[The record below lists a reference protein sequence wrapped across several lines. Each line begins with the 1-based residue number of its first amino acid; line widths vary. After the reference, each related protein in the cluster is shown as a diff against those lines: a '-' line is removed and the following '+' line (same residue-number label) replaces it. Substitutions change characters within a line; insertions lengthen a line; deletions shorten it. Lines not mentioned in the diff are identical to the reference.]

1 MSEAKP
7 RKRAKGGGR
16 KPLDPKTRRKN
27 RQASKDRYR
36 ASKKQFSC
44 MLEGATYLA
53 IRDLRERTG
62 LTYDSLISAMVR
74 DWEVK
79 SDN

>member
-1 MSEAKP
+1 MSETKP

-27 RQASKDRYR
+27 RQASQDRYR
-36 ASKKQFSC
+36 DSKKQFSC
-44 MLEGATYLA
+44 MLEGATY
-53 IRDLRERTG
+53 DSLRNLRKRTG
-62 LTYDSLISAMVR
+62 LTYDSLIAAMVR